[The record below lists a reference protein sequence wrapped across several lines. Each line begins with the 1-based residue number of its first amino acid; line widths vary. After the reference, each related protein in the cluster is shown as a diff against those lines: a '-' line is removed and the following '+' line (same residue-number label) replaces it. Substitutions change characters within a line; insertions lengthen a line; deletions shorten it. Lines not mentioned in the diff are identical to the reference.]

1 MQEKYIQEKYIQEKY
16 IQERN
21 IGGTIKSVVAIICGI
36 GIVVFLIAGI
46 ALISQGFSAV
56 GWIVMLAGILSM
68 AVGALFLYGFGELVE
83 KTSENNAALLRMEK
97 ELAVLKALERQKHGQ
112 TSGGETVQADAKK
125 NSGTKAQAEK
135 VSPKAPSGKAGERAS
150 GAPQADTASSVPGRV
165 SFDEAS
171 MRAMEAMESAAE
183 IYDYCSEILD
193 GGDENVRELLK
204 ILNSTASAERLYGK
218 APKDALLAIRNYVKH
233 GNRVF
238 AVDRSDSLLTCPVC
252 GKQMMSSRN
261 RCLSCGALL
270 RS

>member
-1 MQEKYIQEKYIQEKY
+1 MQEKY

-112 TSGGETVQADAKK
+112 TSGGEPVQADAKK
-125 NSGTKAQAEK
+125 NSGPRAQAEK
-135 VSPKAPSGKAGERAS
+135 VSPKAPSGKAEENAS

-165 SFDEAS
+165 SIDEAS
-171 MRAMEAMESAAE
+171 MRAMEAMESATE

-218 APKDALLAIRNYVKH
+218 DPKDALLAIRNYVKH

-261 RCLSCGALL
+261 RCLSCGALF